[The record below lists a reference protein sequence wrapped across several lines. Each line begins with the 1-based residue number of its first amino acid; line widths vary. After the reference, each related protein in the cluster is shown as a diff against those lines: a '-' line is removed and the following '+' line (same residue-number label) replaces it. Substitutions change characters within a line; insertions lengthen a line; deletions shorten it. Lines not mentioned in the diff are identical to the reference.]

1 MAEKSETG
9 KNSYV
14 AYKDMIRLTL
24 YCTTFSVPLTITH
37 RKVG

>member
-9 KNSYV
+9 NNSYV
-14 AYKDMIRLTL
+14 AYKDLITLIL
-24 YCTTFSVPLTITH
+24 YCTIFSVSLTITH